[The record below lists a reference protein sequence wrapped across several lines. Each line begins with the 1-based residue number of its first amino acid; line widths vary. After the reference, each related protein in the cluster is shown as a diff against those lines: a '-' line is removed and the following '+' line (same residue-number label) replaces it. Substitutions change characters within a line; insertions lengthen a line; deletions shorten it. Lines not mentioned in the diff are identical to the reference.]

1 MLAENKQKRQ
11 SNRANDALNKM
22 LFGNLSRRSRTS
34 KKQTK
39 TALGPKNKVSTYSG
53 SEPDPQDKMGENM
66 NLKDKIAE
74 TLLNSFNL
82 MLNELSQEEIE
93 KEKNSPQAQAKRRIR
108 KERERKNALR
118 SRNTPGAGSAQGD
131 KRDRQVNLALR
142 KGGKSEDKLP
152 LFARGRYKG
161 RG

>member
-1 MLAENKQKRQ
+1 MLSENRQKRQ
-11 SNRANDALNKM
+11 SDRANKALNKM
-22 LFGNLSRRSRTS
+22 LFNNLSKRSRVA
-34 KKQTK
+34 KKQTT
-39 TALGPKNKVSTYSG
+39 TALGPKNKISTYSG
-53 SEPDPQDKMGENM
+53 SEPDPQDKIGENM

-93 KEKNSPQAQAKRRIR
+93 KEKSSPQARAKRRIR
-108 KERERKNALR
+108 RDRKEKDDIR
-118 SRNTPGAGSAQGD
+118 SRSAVGAGSAQGD

-142 KGGKSEDKLP
+142 RGGKSGDKLP